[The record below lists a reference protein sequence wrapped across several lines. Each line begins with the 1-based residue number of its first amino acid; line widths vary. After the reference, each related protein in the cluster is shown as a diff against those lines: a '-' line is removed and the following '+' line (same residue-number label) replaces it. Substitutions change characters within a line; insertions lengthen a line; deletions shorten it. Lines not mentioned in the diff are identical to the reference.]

1 MHRTKHSQQPR
12 FGMIAVI
19 ALAAVAVIVAA
30 LLLGPF
36 SKTSRY
42 NRKYESAQRS
52 YLSGNYEQAI
62 SAAESALK
70 IRETEDAYLLLAESH
85 MALNDTAGAENIL
98 RLADLKLDS
107 AAIDDLLSRLS
118 AGENPATVVEPTVEV
133 GTIRIDGQEIRVD
146 TRILSLAARDLT
158 DITALS
164 ELTAPESIT
173 LSDNRISD
181 LRPLAAKITL
191 TYLHLSNNDIS
202 DVSPL
207 SGLSALRSLYLDG
220 NPIED
225 LTPLYSLRSLTTLS
239 LREMELTKNQLSDLS
254 AALPNCSIYYDED
267 AVVEELTLG
276 GVTFKSDV
284 TELELGGKGITDI
297 SVLAKCKRLTKLDL
311 RDNKISNLDA
321 LSGLAQL
328 DWLCLWNNEVE
339 DVAALLPLSAMR
351 YLDLDGNKV
360 TNLAPLRSLEN
371 LEELWLSGNDPKNI
385 NALGEL
391 TQLKRLG
398 LKSVELTEEDVEV
411 LCRITSL
418 RELAIEK
425 NEIAAEWLDSLERAL
440 PECTIT
446 HDEPYFTFRVGETAY
461 KSTETT
467 AIVAPGAKLKTL
479 AGLERFERL
488 VTLTVND
495 NELFDLT
502 PLAEL
507 EKLQNLTLG
516 NLTGIGAG
524 NRFTDLSPL
533 SGLTG
538 LRHLVLNNCG
548 LTNVSALA
556 PLTELTELYLSDNM
570 IGDVSALSG
579 MTKLNTLS
587 LNYTGISD
595 ISALASLTS
604 LTYLEI
610 EGNQIS
616 DLTPLYGLQELKTL
630 YLSHNAVSAEQVR
643 ALQQALPGC
652 SIGTDLDLTIPE
664 PEPEPEYAEP
674 ETPEIP

>member
-1 MHRTKHSQQPR
+1 MRRTKRSERPR
-12 FGMIAVI
+12 FGIIALI

-36 SKTSRY
+36 SAESRCA
-42 NRKYESAQRS
+42 RKLDRARSA
-52 YLSGNYEQAI
+52 YLAGRYEQAV
-62 SAAESALK
+62 SAAESALR

-85 MALNDTAGAENIL
+85 MAMNDKAGAESIL
-98 RLADLKLDS
+98 RLADLKFDS
-107 AAIDDLLSRLS
+107 GAIDDLLERLQ
-118 AGENPATVVEPTVEV
+118 AGDTTPTVEPDAV
-133 GTIRIDGQEIRVD
+133 VAAIRIAGQDIRVD
-146 TRILSLAARDLT
+146 TKILSLASRELS
-158 DITALS
+158 DITALA

-173 LSDNRISD
+173 LTDNRVSD
-181 LRPLAAKITL
+181 LRPLSDLITL
-191 TYLHLSNNDIS
+191 TYLHLGDNSVQ

-220 NPIED
+220 NEIED

-239 LREMELTKNQLSDLS
+239 LRDMKLTKKQLDELS
-254 AALPNCSIYYDED
+254 AALPNCNIYYDEGD
-267 AVVEELTLG
+267 VVEELTLG

-284 TELELGGKGITDI
+284 TELELGSRGITDI
-297 SVLAKCKRLTKLDL
+297 SVLAKCTRLTKLDL
-311 RDNKISNLDA
+311 RDNDISNLDA
-321 LSGLAQL
+321 LSGLMKL

-339 DVAALLPLSAMR
+339 DIAALLPLSSLR

-371 LEELWLSGNDPKNI
+371 LEELWLSGNDPSNL
-385 NALGEL
+385 NALADL
-391 TQLKRLG
+391 TQLNRLG
-398 LKSVELTEEDVEV
+398 LKSVELTEEDVDV
-411 LCRITSL
+411 LCRLSSL
-418 RELAIEK
+418 KELAIEK

-440 PECTIT
+440 PECVIT
-446 HDEPYFTFRVGETAY
+446 HDEPYFTFKVGETEY

-467 AIVAPGAKLKTL
+467 AVVAPGATLRTL
-479 AGLERFERL
+479 AGLEQFDRL

-502 PLAEL
+502 PLAGL
-507 EKLQNLTLG
+507 DKLQNLTLG

-524 NRFTDLSPL
+524 NRFTDLTPL

-548 LTNVSALA
+548 LTDVSPLA

-570 IGDVSALSG
+570 IGDVSALSR

-595 ISALASLTS
+595 ISALSALTS

-610 EGNQIS
+610 EGNQIA
-616 DLTPLYGLQELKTL
+616 DLTPLYGMRELKTL
-630 YLSHNAVSAEQVR
+630 YLSHNAVTAEQVR
-643 ALQQALPGC
+643 ALQEALPGC

-664 PEPEPEYAEP
+664 SEPEPFFAAAETP
-674 ETPEIP
+674 ETP